1 LRAIRRRG
9 VVLSQEPGPSLSKGS
24 GIPPEELERLRTVF
38 DLSGDAIFIFD
49 GEGHVIEVN
58 QVACE
63 RYGYTREEIRRMHIR
78 EIDTP
83 DQAPEIPVRLEKVH
97 RGGAAFFEAMHRAKD
112 GRLLPTEVN
121 ARFVRQ
127 GDASFIICIFRD
139 IAERKK
145 VEEALREREREL
157 REAQRV
163 AHVGSWKWDP
173 KADVVTWSEEL
184 YHIAGRD
191 PRLKAPAFAT
201 ELAACYTP
209 ESWARL
215 RLLVETALR
224 TGAPYE
230 ADLEVVRPDGTTR
243 WTAVSGEVVRDA
255 DGRLA
260 GLRGTVHDIT
270 ERRKL
275 QEQFCRSQK
284 MEAVGKLAGG
294 IAHEFNNLMTVVT
307 GYCELLLA
315 QRSAD
320 DPDRHAIEEIE
331 KAGDQAT
338 LLTRQLLAFSRKQIL
353 QPKVISLNE
362 IVYGIET
369 MLDHM
374 IGKNIALKTAIDANL
389 WKVRVDPSQIE
400 QVILNF
406 ALNSR
411 DAMPKGGS
419 FCLCTANAMLDASFA
434 DRHAGA
440 KTGPY
445 VVLTVR
451 DTGCGMDPATLSRLF
466 EPFFSTKEVGRG
478 VGLGM
483 PMVYG
488 IVKQSGGY
496 IDVESAVGEGTT
508 FRVYF
513 PRAVEEPMEAR
524 NAESPADPLAGTE
537 VILVVEDEK
546 AVRDLVVQVLAAKG
560 YRALSAA
567 DGNEGLRICKEL
579 RGPIDLLLTDAL
591 MSGMSGKE
599 LSERMTLLHPEMKVL
614 FISGYTRDAIVQQG
628 ILPAGT
634 AFIQKPF
641 KIVSLIRK
649 VRDVLDSETAVH

>member
-1 LRAIRRRG
+1 
-9 VVLSQEPGPSLSKGS
+9 LSREADSSPSKSP

-49 GEGHVIEVN
+49 AEGRVIEVN

-63 RYGYTREEIRRMHIR
+63 RYGYTREEVRRLHVR
-78 EIDTP
+78 DIDTP
-83 DQAPEIPVRLEKVH
+83 DQASEIPVRLEKVH
-97 RGGAAFFEAMHRAKD
+97 RGGAAFFEAMHQAKD

-121 ARFVRQ
+121 ARYIRQ
-127 GDASFIICIFRD
+127 GDSSIIICIFRD
-139 IAERKK
+139 LTERKK
-145 VEEALREREREL
+145 AEAALRERETEL

-173 KADVVTWSEEL
+173 ETDIVTWSEEL
-184 YHIAGRD
+184 YRIAGRD
-191 PRLKAPAFAT
+191 PGSRAPKFAT
-201 ELAACYTP
+201 ELSACYTP

-215 RLLVETALR
+215 QLLVENALR

-243 WTAVSGEVVRDA
+243 WTEASGEAVRDA
-255 DGRLA
+255 GGRLT

-270 ERRKL
+270 ERKKL
-275 QEQFCRSQK
+275 QEQVCQFLK

-294 IAHEFNNLMTVVT
+294 IAHEFNNLMTVVA

-315 QRSAD
+315 KRPPG
-320 DPDRHAIEEIE
+320 DPDRHALEEIE

-338 LLTRQLLAFSRKQIL
+338 LLARQLLAFSRKQIL

-362 IVYGIET
+362 ILYGIES
-369 MLDHM
+369 MLVRL
-374 IGKNIALKTAIDANL
+374 IGKDIALKTVIDANL
-389 WKVRVDPSQIE
+389 WKARVDPSQIE

-406 ALNSR
+406 AINSR

-419 FCLCTANAMLDASFA
+419 FCLSTANVMLDASFA
-434 DRHAGA
+434 HRHTGA

-445 VVLTVR
+445 VVLTVT
-451 DTGCGMDPATLSRLF
+451 DTGCGMDENTMSRLF
-466 EPFFSTKEVGRG
+466 EPFFTTKEAGIG
-478 VGLGM
+478 TGLGM

-496 IDVESAVGEGTT
+496 IDVESAVGKGTT

-513 PRAVEEPMEAR
+513 PRAVEEPVEAR
-524 NAESPADPLAGTE
+524 KPESSADPLAGTE

-546 AVRDLVVQVLAAKG
+546 AVRDLVAQVLSAKG
-560 YRALSAA
+560 YRVLPAG
-567 DGNEGLRICKEL
+567 DGNQGLRICKEL
-579 RGPIDLLLTDAL
+579 RGPIDLLITDAL

-599 LSERMTLLHPEMKVL
+599 LSERMALLHPEMNVL
-614 FISGYTRDAIVQQG
+614 FLSGYTRDAIVQQG
-628 ILPAGT
+628 ILPAGA
-634 AFIQKPF
+634 AFLQKPF
-641 KIVSLIRK
+641 KIVSLARK
-649 VRDVLDSETAVH
+649 VREVLDSESAVH

>member
-1 LRAIRRRG
+1 MSREAD
-9 VVLSQEPGPSLSKGS
+9 SSPPQKT
-24 GIPPEELERLRTVF
+24 GIPPEDLERLRTVF
-38 DLSGDAIFIFD
+38 DLSGDAIFILD
-49 GEGHVIEVN
+49 DEAHVIEVN
-58 QVACE
+58 QVACG
-63 RYGYTREEIRRMHIR
+63 RYGYTRDEMRRLHIR
-78 EIDTP
+78 DIDTP
-83 DQAPEIPVRLEKVH
+83 DQASEIPVRLEKLQ
-97 RGGAAFFEAMHRAKD
+97 RGGSAFFEALHQAKD

-121 ARFVRQ
+121 ARFIRQ

-139 IAERKK
+139 LTERKK
-145 VEEALREREREL
+145 VEEALREREKEL
-157 REAQRV
+157 EEAQRV
-163 AHVGSWKWDP
+163 AHVGSWKWETKTDT
-173 KADVVTWSEEL
+173 VTWSEEL
-184 YHIAGRD
+184 YRIAGRD
-191 PRLKAPAFAT
+191 PRSKAPSFAT
-201 ELAACYTP
+201 ELSACYTP

-215 RLLVETALR
+215 QLLVADALK

-230 ADLEVVRPDGTTR
+230 GDLEVVRPDGTTR
-243 WTAVSGEVVRDA
+243 WTAVSGEAVRD
-255 DGRLA
+255 DGGRLT

-270 ERRKL
+270 ERKKL
-275 QEQFCRSQK
+275 QEQVCRSQK

-315 QRSAD
+315 KRSPD

-369 MLDHM
+369 MLERM
-374 IGKNIALKTAIDANL
+374 IGKDIALKTVIDANL
-389 WKVRVDPSQIE
+389 WKVRVDPLQIE

-406 ALNSR
+406 AINSR
-411 DAMPKGGS
+411 DAMPNGGS
-419 FCLCTANAMLDASFA
+419 FCLSTANAMLDASFA
-434 DRHAGA
+434 NRFVGA

-445 VVLTVR
+445 VVLTVQ
-451 DTGCGMDPATLSRLF
+451 DTGCGMEETTISRLF
-466 EPFFSTKEVGRG
+466 EPFFTTKETGRG
-478 VGLGM
+478 AGLGM

-496 IDVESAVGEGTT
+496 IDVESEVEKGTT

-524 NAESPADPLAGTE
+524 GAESPADPLAGTE

-546 AVRDLVVQVLAAKG
+546 AVRDLVEQVLFAKG
-560 YRALSAA
+560 YRVLSAA
-567 DGNEGLRICKEL
+567 DGNQGLRIIKEI
-579 RGPIDLLLTDAL
+579 RGPIDLLITDAL

-599 LSERMTLLHPEMKVL
+599 LSERMALLHPGMKVL

-628 ILPAGT
+628 ILPIGA
-634 AFIQKPF
+634 AFVQKPF
-641 KIVSLIRK
+641 KIGSLVRK
-649 VRDVLDSETAVH
+649 VREVLDSESVVH